1 MAFTFSDLNKLNIN
15 TLSDVITLTLGL
27 EGELERSVTVL
38 SGIEKG
44 FPIVSF
50 TAADKAVRRSKGC
63 DSQHNYSSMSDKVKY
78 YDHMQI
84 ELPIVVCLQDLW
96 GKMVAKGVHLSAD
109 FDQTQLAAFMQNE
122 ILKVLEADMLRLT
135 WLDGLKASDTEGEYS
150 VFKNGGIIRQ
160 LMDNTQDFKPL
171 VPSGDQQNV
180 LECLKWCIDEQRP
193 DMLEESEF
201 FVSSDIMRA
210 YKDFVENKDNHLA
223 QANFEDGKPAY
234 HFEGYK
240 LNELRHVSNS
250 AKADKLTVQSF
261 IVFGPKRNMQLALED
276 STLNIAP
283 FIRDAKDRKYY
294 STTVF
299 AADAML
305 AVPEFT
311 KMCLTSGD
319 QIPK

>member
-1 MAFTFSDLNKLNIN
+1 M
-15 TLSDVITLTLGL
+15 
-27 EGELERSVTVL
+27 
-38 SGIEKG
+38 
-44 FPIVSF
+44 
-50 TAADKAVRRSKGC
+50 
-63 DSQHNYSSMSDKVKY
+63 KY
-78 YDHMQI
+78 YDHAQI

-135 WLDGLKASDTEGEYS
+135 WLDGLKTSDTTGVYT
-150 VFKNGGIIRQ
+150 VFKNGGIIKQ
-160 LMDNTQDFKPL
+160 MQNSSQEIKTL
-171 VPSGDQQNV
+171 VPSGASQNV
-180 LECLKWCIDEQRP
+180 LECLKWCIDNQRP

-201 FVSSDIMRA
+201 FVSSNIMRA
-210 YKDFVENKDNHLA
+210 YKDLVENKDNHLA

-234 HFEGYK
+234 YFEGYK
-240 LNELRHVSNS
+240 LNDLRHVSNS
-250 AKADKLTVQSF
+250 AKADALTVQSF

-276 STLNIAP
+276 STLDIAP
-283 FIRDAKDRKYY
+283 FMRDAKDRKYY

-311 KMCLTSGD
+311 KMCLAAGV
-319 QIPK
+319 